1 MDTKELIKALSK
13 AGHRESAL
21 LLKNWGEKDE
31 VAKAFEKSIRK
42 PDTSSKNTDPSV
54 NPALGGKYGKVHG
67 GDPRKSTFQDDH
79 LVENVKGKPRVR
91 VSGASDLRTE
101 KDLPNEQGEYKD

>member
-1 MDTKELIKALSK
+1 M
-13 AGHRESAL
+13 
-21 LLKNWGEKDE
+21 
-31 VAKAFEKSIRK
+31 
-42 PDTSSKNTDPSV
+42 
-54 NPALGGKYGKVHG
+54 HG